1 MYRTQL
7 CSYLLFITEM
17 VGVFN
22 VQVSPLTLNKYKIV
36 YSSVLFYNVHIL
48 MINKLHRQVK
58 VIHIREMAL
67 YKRVLW
73 TTVKSNKL
81 ETNVKRENKYV
92 EWSRFLVLSWLT
104 LFTDTFCI
112 ILSEWIRWLLV
123 LSWLKFV
130 KDIFYMC
137 NEAVFSFSFT

>member
-22 VQVSPLTLNKYKIV
+22 VQVSPLTLNTYKIL

-48 MINKLHRQVK
+48 MINKLHSQVK

-67 YKRVLW
+67 YKRVL
-73 TTVKSNKL
+73 
-81 ETNVKRENKYV
+81 
-92 EWSRFLVLSWLT
+92 
-104 LFTDTFCI
+104 
-112 ILSEWIRWLLV
+112 
-123 LSWLKFV
+123 
-130 KDIFYMC
+130 
-137 NEAVFSFSFT
+137 

>member
-22 VQVSPLTLNKYKIV
+22 VQVSPLTLNTYKIL

-48 MINKLHRQVK
+48 MINKLHSQVK

-81 ETNVKRENKYV
+81 ETNVKREYKYV

-112 ILSEWIRWLLV
+112 ILSEWIRWMLV

-137 NEAVFSFSFT
+137 SEAVFSSWFT